1 MNVLLFVSGFAV
13 LGSGGLLMYLAW
25 PRNGQARPAIA
36 NDTVGELYTFG
47 VILSYAIGIALVLY
61 AVLSG

>member
-13 LGSGGLLMYLAW
+13 LGFGGLLLYFGWA
-25 PRNGQARPAIA
+25 RGGQVRPAIA

>member
-13 LGSGGLLMYLAW
+13 LGFGGLLLYFGW
-25 PRNGQARPAIA
+25 PRGGQVRPAIA